1 MNDDIGRQVGSNR
14 IRESFLAARDSTD
27 RDRQE
32 LYEFGP
38 FRLEPGEQKL
48 RRGNEVVVLTP
59 KAFDTLVLL
68 VRNSGH
74 LLEKDELIRALWPDS
89 FVEEGNL
96 ANNISLLRKA
106 LGDDPPYIETVPKRG
121 YRFMGAVRQLPKT
134 VSASQEGR
142 SVELALA
149 SAAIHERGRSAGA
162 VATVP
167 SSSARL
173 GRTLAVIVATGLGL
187 LVIGAILW
195 LRRPARSPDRA
206 QWVQL
211 TNFPDSVTQPSLS
224 PDGHMLAFIR
234 GYSTW
239 VGDGQIYVKILP
251 DGEPVQLTHDSV
263 LKTDPTFSTD
273 GSRIAYTTLTL
284 QNFGW
289 DTAVVPTL
297 GGEPQ
302 PLLRNASGLTW
313 IGPNYVMFSE
323 IKAGV
328 HMGIV
333 AAEEGRLRARDIYVP
348 ADEPGMAHRSYLS
361 PDRKWALLVEM
372 DKDHYFLPCRLV
384 PMDGS
389 SHGRH
394 VGPLG
399 GSCLSAAWS
408 PDSKWMYFTANP
420 GGVNHIWRQRFP
432 DGPPE
437 QITSGPTEE
446 EGIAVAP
453 DGNSFVT
460 AVALQSSSLW
470 VHDAK
475 GERQVSLE
483 SNATNPKF
491 TPDGKKLCYLVA
503 REATNDFAWYRN
515 PGELRIVD
523 LQSGRSETLQR
534 AFPIQDYDISADSQR
549 VVMWTTG
556 RDGKSQFW
564 VAPLDR
570 SAAPLQIPDVDGA
583 TPLFGPDG
591 DIFFRRAE
599 KTSTFIY
606 RVRPD
611 GTGLR
616 KAFPEPVFVF
626 LCVSPQGKW
635 IVGWAPL
642 PGNGPP
648 AIQAF
653 PLDGGP
659 PIVIGPSHTFL
670 SWSLDGRSALLAGSY
685 LVPLAAGESIPR
697 IPKGGFR
704 SDEEIARVPGARR
717 IEGSGV
723 VLGPSADVYAFY
735 RGTIQRN
742 LYRIPIP

>member
-1 MNDDIGRQVGSNR
+1 MNDDTGRQIGSKR
-14 IRESFLAARDSTD
+14 ISDPLLAPKELTD

-38 FRLEPGEQKL
+38 FLLEPTERKL
-48 RRGNEVVVLTP
+48 WRDNEVVVLTP

-74 LLEKDELIRALWPDS
+74 LLEKDELIGALWPDS

-96 ANNISLLRKA
+96 TNNISLLRKA
-106 LGDDPPYIETVPKRG
+106 LGDDPPYIETVPRRG
-121 YRFMGAVRQLPKT
+121 YRFIGAVRQLPKI

-142 SVELALA
+142 SAELK
-149 SAAIHERGRSAGA
+149 RS
-162 VATVP
+162 VSVVDTVP
-167 SSSARL
+167 LSRARL
-173 GRTLAVIVATGLGL
+173 GRTVAVIVATVSGLV
-187 LVIGAILW
+187 VIGAILW
-195 LRRPARSPDRA
+195 SRRPTRSADRA
-206 QWVQL
+206 NWVQL
-211 TNFPDSVTQPSLS
+211 TNFPDSVTQPTLS

-239 VGDGQIYVKILP
+239 VGGGEIYVKILP
-251 DGEPVQLTHDSV
+251 GGEPVQLTHDSV
-263 LKTDPTFSTD
+263 LKTDPTFSAD

-284 QNFGW
+284 NNFGW
-289 DTAVVPTL
+289 DTAVLPTL
-297 GGEPQ
+297 GGDPQ

-313 IGPNYVMFSE
+313 IGPNQVLFSE
-323 IKAGV
+323 IKSGV

-333 AAEEGRLRARDIYVP
+333 AAEEGRLGARDIYVP
-348 ADEPGMAHRSYLS
+348 ADEPAMAHRSYLS
-361 PDRKWALLVEM
+361 PDKKWVLLAEM

-389 SHGRH
+389 SQGRH

-408 PDSKWMYFTANP
+408 PDGRWMYFTASP

-432 DGPPE
+432 GGVPE
-437 QITSGPTEE
+437 QLTSGPTEE

-453 DGNSFVT
+453 DGQSFVT

-470 VHDAK
+470 VHNAK
-475 GERQVSLE
+475 GEHQVSLE
-483 SNATNPKF
+483 GKATNPKF
-491 TPDGKKLCYLVA
+491 TPDGKKLCYVVA

-515 PGELRIVD
+515 PGELHIVD
-523 LQSGRSETLQR
+523 LLSGRSETFQPG
-534 AFPIQDYDISADSQR
+534 FPIQDYDISANSQR

-556 RDGKSQFW
+556 HDGRSQFW

-570 SAAPLQIPDVDGA
+570 SAAPVQIPDVEGA

-591 DIFFRRAE
+591 DIFFRRLE

-616 KAFPEPVFVF
+616 KALPAPVFVF
-626 LCVSPQGKW
+626 LGVSPRGKW

-648 AIQAF
+648 AVQAF

-659 PIVIGPSHTFL
+659 AVVIGPTHTFL
-670 SWSLDGRSALLAGSY
+670 SWSLDERAALLAGSY
-685 LVPLAAGESIPR
+685 LVPLAAGESLPR
-697 IPKGGFR
+697 IPKGGFQ
-704 SDEEIARVPGARR
+704 SDEEIARLPGARR
-717 IEGSGV
+717 IEGGGV

-742 LYRIPIP
+742 LYRIPIH